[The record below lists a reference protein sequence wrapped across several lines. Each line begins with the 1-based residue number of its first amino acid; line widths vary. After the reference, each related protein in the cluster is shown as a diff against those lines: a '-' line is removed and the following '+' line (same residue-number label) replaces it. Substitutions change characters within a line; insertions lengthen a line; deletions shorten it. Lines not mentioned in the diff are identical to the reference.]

1 MHVSQEITEGGG
13 GSNSK
18 KYEFQILGVRS
29 YFFVFFRIF
38 SYFLPKFFYSRNNE
52 ISQRNGSINPLVF
65 SVVSLYITLYDIR
78 EDK

>member
-1 MHVSQEITEGGG
+1 MCNQGGVQLKKIRIRI
-13 GSNSK
+13 SN
-18 KYEFQILGVRS
+18 FRGA
-29 YFFVFFRIF
+29 FVFFRIF